1 MYKYSF
7 INRNIACTK
16 ADLSY
21 FIKNNRSGCKVY
33 IHPYNKMWCNVDI
46 YLHKNY
52 RYCIILNYIY
62 ANRHV
67 LKCSDKAKEFYN
79 KWKDDKL

>member
-1 MYKYSF
+1 MY
-7 INRNIACTK
+7 
-16 ADLSY
+16 
-21 FIKNNRSGCKVY
+21 
-33 IHPYNKMWCNVDI
+33 CNVDI

-62 ANRHV
+62 ANRNA

-79 KWKDDKL
+79 KWKNDKI